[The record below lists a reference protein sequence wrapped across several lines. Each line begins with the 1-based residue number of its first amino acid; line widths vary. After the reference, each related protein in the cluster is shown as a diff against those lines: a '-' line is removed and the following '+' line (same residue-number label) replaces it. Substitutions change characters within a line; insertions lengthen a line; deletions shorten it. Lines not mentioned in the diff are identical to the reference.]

1 MKDNSQ
7 KRFKIF
13 ILLLLIGVL
22 FFVNK
27 ENQGKFINAYK
38 SLTIREKGLEK
49 IETMEMDSNSDIAL
63 LKKDI
68 AKWENNK
75 LSLLDKDKKIIL
87 EKQFNFETPYVVFG
101 ENRIYIM
108 DKSSGD
114 IYILDSKGDTIERV
128 ILENKIQNLS
138 EIGNNIIIHTE
149 AESEEKLIILDI
161 NGVFLKIQPIK
172 DMNILT
178 YTVDSKSENYLISH
192 LNIGDEL
199 YSEIQLYSI
208 SGDMVDKVKI
218 INEII
223 VFTEF
228 LNGDLITLTDRT
240 LYYIKDSKIFWKKTF
255 PDSKDILLLD
265 NEIYVLYENNLEVI
279 DLEGRTTNKFSF
291 TEDYDKMKNL
301 DKYIFIYGNNDIIGL
316 QGDREILEYRHDT
329 AIKDIVVNKNYL
341 GIIDDDNLHLFR
353 LINK

>member
-1 MKDNSQ
+1 
-7 KRFKIF
+7 
-13 ILLLLIGVL
+13 
-22 FFVNK
+22 
-27 ENQGKFINAYK
+27 
-38 SLTIREKGLEK
+38 
-49 IETMEMDSNSDIAL
+49 
-63 LKKDI
+63 
-68 AKWENNK
+68 
-75 LSLLDKDKKIIL
+75 
-87 EKQFNFETPYVVFG
+87 
-101 ENRIYIM
+101 
-108 DKSSGD
+108 
-114 IYILDSKGDTIERV
+114 
-128 ILENKIQNLS
+128 
-138 EIGNNIIIHTE
+138 
-149 AESEEKLIILDI
+149 
-161 NGVFLKIQPIK
+161 
-172 DMNILT
+172 
-178 YTVDSKSENYLISH
+178 
-192 LNIGDEL
+192 
-199 YSEIQLYSI
+199 
-208 SGDMVDKVKI
+208 MVDKVKI

-265 NEIYVLYENNLEVI
+265 NEIYVLYEKNLEVI